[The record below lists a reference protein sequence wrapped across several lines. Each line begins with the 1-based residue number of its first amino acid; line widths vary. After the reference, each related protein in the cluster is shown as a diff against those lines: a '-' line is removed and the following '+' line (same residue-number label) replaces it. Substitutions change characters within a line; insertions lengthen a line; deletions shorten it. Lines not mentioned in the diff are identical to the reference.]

1 MVANSAPKKYEIRGA
16 NLANYLENKNG
27 SLSLD
32 PFSSVVRYSPQNET
46 RFYSSIRRPF
56 QCLECDKAFT
66 QKVNLQRHM
75 RIHTGELPFPCEVCN
90 KRFRQQNLFGCSLM
104 NENLL
109 SRVKSVT
116 QPNSLISS
124 FSCDT
129 VFKPFECKH
138 CGKCFRFKGDMQRH
152 TRIHTGEKPFKCD
165 ICQKSFR
172 QSSHLNQHKLVHY
185 RVAL

>member
-90 KRFRQQNLFGCSLM
+90 KRFRQQSNLRQHQRTHGHFLTIQ
-104 NENLL
+104 
-109 SRVKSVT
+109 R
-116 QPNSLISS
+116 
-124 FSCDT
+124 
-129 VFKPFECKH
+129 KP
-138 CGKCFRFKGDMQRH
+138 
-152 TRIHTGEKPFKCD
+152 
-165 ICQKSFR
+165 
-172 QSSHLNQHKLVHY
+172 
-185 RVAL
+185 

>member
-1 MVANSAPKKYEIRGA
+1 M
-16 NLANYLENKNG
+16 NLI
-27 SLSLD
+27 
-32 PFSSVVRYSPQNET
+32 SS
-46 RFYSSIRRPF
+46 
-56 QCLECDKAFT
+56 D
-66 QKVNLQRHM
+66 
-75 RIHTGELPFPCEVCN
+75 
-90 KRFRQQNLFGCSLM
+90 LFGCSLM